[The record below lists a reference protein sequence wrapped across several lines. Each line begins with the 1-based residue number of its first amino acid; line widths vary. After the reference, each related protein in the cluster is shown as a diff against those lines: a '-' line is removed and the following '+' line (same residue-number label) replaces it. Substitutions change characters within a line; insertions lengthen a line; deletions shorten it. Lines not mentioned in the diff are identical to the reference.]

1 MVPRYPEIEPYASG
15 MLDVG
20 DGNHVYWEA
29 SGNPAGKPALALH
42 GGPGGGTTPGRRR
55 SFDPQRYHF
64 VQFDQRGCGRSTPP
78 VSDPATT
85 LAANTTAHLIADI
98 EALREHLGIERWL
111 VWGGSWG
118 CTLALAYAQ
127 RFPHRVSELVLVSVT
142 MTRPADVHWLYHEA
156 GRFFPDE
163 WDRFRAGV
171 PAEQR
176 DGNLIHAYNRLLNV
190 QPDDAVRAEAARD
203 WCAWEDAVVSLE
215 DGWTPNPRYAD
226 PAFRMT
232 FARLCA
238 HYFANAAWLDEDELL
253 ANAHRL
259 SGIPGVLIHGR
270 FDFGGPPDVP
280 WLLARAWPDAEL
292 HLVGTGHTGGAGM
305 TEQMM
310 RALNRFAIG

>member
-1 MVPRYPEIEPYASG
+1 VPRYPEIEPYASG
-15 MLDVG
+15 LLDVG

-280 WLLARAWPDAEL
+280 WLLARAWPGAEL
-292 HLVGTGHTGGAGM
+292 HLVGTGHTGGGGM
-305 TEQMM
+305 TEQMR
-310 RALNRFAIG
+310 RALDRFAVT